1 MRLGSRLTGL
11 VVIPLLLSG
20 CAKFQKNK
28 ECADLAG
35 TVNAFIDE
43 TRKAVPAEYTEA
55 GKAARESRALSLRYR
70 KLSTD
75 LGALEVSSEELV
87 PRLERYKKLAEEAAL
102 ALDGAARALEE
113 KDLELARRH
122 RLEFDRAAKSEA
134 PLVRE
139 INQVC
144 AR

>member
-1 MRLGSRLTGL
+1 VRLGSPFTGFL
-11 VVIPLLLSG
+11 VIPLLFTG
-20 CAKFQKNK
+20 CSKFQKNK

-43 TRKAVPAEYTEA
+43 TKRAVPAEYTEA
-55 GKAARESRALSLRYR
+55 GKAARESRALSQRYR
-70 KLSTD
+70 KLGTD
-75 LGALEVSSEELV
+75 LGALEVHSEELV
-87 PRLERYKKLAEEAAL
+87 PHLERYKKLAEEAAL

-113 KDLELARRH
+113 KDLEGARRH

-139 INQVC
+139 INRVC